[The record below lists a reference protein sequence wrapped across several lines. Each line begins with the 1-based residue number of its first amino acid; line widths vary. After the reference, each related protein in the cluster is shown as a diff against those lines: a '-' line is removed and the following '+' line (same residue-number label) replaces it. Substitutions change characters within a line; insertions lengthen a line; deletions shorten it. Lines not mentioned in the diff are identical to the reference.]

1 MSERLLARLEE
12 DLRRRPSGGRVE
24 RALDALLRR
33 PPRGA
38 AGLVRWHEALLFL
51 KAYPHTR
58 GVRSR
63 VERALAALPALIAA
77 LPADEAASV
86 IESDPEVAGVAGT
99 AVTTQFT
106 YDLVRGLAQRFPRDV
121 AIDWED
127 YEGSDRLGATLP
139 RWLPLLEEESSAD
152 ANVPYALW
160 LDAARR
166 GRPELPWL
174 LERFARLPMPNRG
187 RAELFD
193 ALGLAIRW
201 RPAARVSRT
210 GLERPARRLFVH
222 DRPLLARRDVS
233 LAAELSAPPLPIR
246 RLSRRD
252 GGRILDMAR
261 AADASRY
268 RELYGF
274 TYGDPRRV
282 LAARA
287 GRGVEIFLNGL
298 PPERRLPLRA
308 GYSAFVVKNGVPVAY
323 VEGLAFFERIEVG
336 FNVYY
341 TFREGESA
349 WIYAMVLKL
358 FHQALGSASFSVDP
372 YQLGYENEE
381 GIASGAFWFYRK
393 LGFRPTDPDVAALV
407 AREERR
413 VAANPRHR
421 TSAATLRRIATCNAL
436 YDFDPR
442 PRLPPPAFRL
452 PSSPWDRFHIRNI
465 GLAVDRRTARAFGGD
480 AGKMRAASSARVA
493 RALGV
498 SPRGWSEGERRAF
511 ESLALVLDL
520 VPDLAS
526 WSREDKRDLA
536 AVVRAK
542 SGPDETRS
550 LRRMQRHRRLREA
563 LLRLGSRGPG
573 YNI

>member
-12 DLRRRPSGGRVE
+12 VLRRRPSGGRVE

-63 VERALAALPALIAA
+63 VERALSALPALTAA

-106 YDLVRGLAQRFPRDV
+106 YDLVRGLVERFPRDV

-166 GRPELPWL
+166 GRPELLWL
-174 LERFARLPMPNRG
+174 LERFARLPIPDKG

-222 DRPLLARRDVS
+222 DRALLARRDVS
-233 LAAELSAPPLPIR
+233 LVAEVSARPLPIR

-252 GGRILDMAR
+252 GERILDMAR

-372 YQLGYENEE
+372 YQLGRENEE

-421 TSAATLRRIATCNAL
+421 TSAATLRRIATCNVL
-436 YDFDPR
+436 YEIDP
-442 PRLPPPAFRL
+442 PVRLTPHASRL
-452 PSSPWDRFHIRNI
+452 TSSWDRFHIRNI
-465 GLAVDRRTARAFGGD
+465 GLAVNRRMARELGGD
-480 AGKMRAASSARVA
+480 AGRIRSASSARMA
-493 RALGV
+493 GALGV
-498 SPRGWSEGERRAF
+498 SLGGWSEGERRAF
-511 ESLALVLDL
+511 DSLALVLDL
-520 VPDLAS
+520 VPDLAT

-536 AVVRAK
+536 AVIRAK
-542 SGPDETRS
+542 AGPDETRY